1 MWDAG
6 IKSWE
11 ANDHRAAIDSFSQIQ
26 QPSARILFNIGS
38 AYLTEKDYINSLRVS
53 VPNISIPLENSINNV
68 YVVMLPLSLCDH
80 ELSIVCHHCLWTVLL
95 ATGLIT
101 ETSYLAHTCTCT
113 PSVST

>member
-1 MWDAG
+1 MANTTIETLTLWDAG

-53 VPNISIPLENSINNV
+53 FRIFISITLEKNF
-68 YVVMLPLSLCDH
+68 
-80 ELSIVCHHCLWTVLL
+80 TVF
-95 ATGLIT
+95 
-101 ETSYLAHTCTCT
+101 
-113 PSVST
+113 